1 MFMAVVEAANNCF
14 KMEIK
19 NTLENWFAS
28 YSWVFFP
35 PGVGVTHV
43 SVRLSLL
50 LKSALSDTINE
61 RVAEA
66 YRYSPEKY

>member
-1 MFMAVVEAANNCF
+1 MCF

-28 YSWVFFP
+28 YSWLFSPASVD
-35 PGVGVTHV
+35 VTHV

-61 RVAEA
+61 WVAEA